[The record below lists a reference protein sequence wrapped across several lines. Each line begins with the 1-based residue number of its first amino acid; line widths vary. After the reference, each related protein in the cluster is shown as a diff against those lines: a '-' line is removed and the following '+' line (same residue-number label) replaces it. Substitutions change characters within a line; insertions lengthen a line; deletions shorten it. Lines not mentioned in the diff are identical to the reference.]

1 MYNGMTLIDIFA
13 RGDMTWKSA
22 MGDTACVA
30 ACLLARAA
38 AADAAAAA
46 ADAADDTTDAD
57 SDAVDDTT
65 DADADDTQSVSTPT
79 LPTDGGD
86 AGARAAVVI
95 DPFCGQ
101 GTALAVAN
109 ELGMGSCHHQ

>member
-57 SDAVDDTT
+57 
-65 DADADDTQSVSTPT
+65 ADDTKSVSTPT